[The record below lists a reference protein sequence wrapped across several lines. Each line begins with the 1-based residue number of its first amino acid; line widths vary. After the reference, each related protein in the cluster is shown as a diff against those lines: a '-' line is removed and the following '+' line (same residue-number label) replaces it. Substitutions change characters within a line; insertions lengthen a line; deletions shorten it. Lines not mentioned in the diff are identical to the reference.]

1 MALRQFKSFIE
12 HPNIA
17 FAFSSLMALVMVI
30 CSAGIPFFWDN
41 ITISEIA
48 SVYYEN
54 SLAIVKLPARIDYG
68 VFTLYGYYMAAVWM
82 VFGKSLLVA
91 HLAFF
96 PVIVGVL
103 YEIKRISLWFLRPG
117 YLFLVYLF
125 VFFDPALLTQT
136 LIMGYDMF
144 MLYFMLLAI
153 RNLIEKKYLWYSLS
167 MVFLSVISVRAVLF
181 IFCLMLFHV
190 LIAFR
195 EKEKLRFSSLLPYLP
210 AAVVLSGW
218 MAWHFYTTGWLFISN
233 ENSPFRSWNSLPMMM
248 RHLGFMAWKLMDSGR
263 IAIWVFCIALV
274 FIKPRLLKAEKNTSI
289 LIALLIV
296 PLMIYGL
303 VLVLLSNPIGH
314 KYFLLTFVALSLL
327 AVYFIQQIGSR
338 KKRLLISLS
347 LLMFLFAGN
356 FIIYPQK
363 YGNAWDTSLKILP
376 YFSAERKMK
385 EFIKTNEIDPKEV
398 YTDFPLTVNDRFS
411 YLKEDFV
418 YAELKA
424 ANIDSYPYVLFS
436 NLLNVA
442 DLAPYKKVQDN
453 WQLIYEASYCQ
464 VDIVLYKNPANTGI
478 K

>member
-12 HPNIA
+12 LPNIA
-17 FAFSSLMALVMVI
+17 FVFFSAMALIIII
-30 CSAGIPFFWDN
+30 CSADIPFFWDN

-153 RNLIEKKYLWYSLS
+153 RTLIEKKYLWYSLS
-167 MVFLSVISVRAVLF
+167 MVFLSVISMRAVLF
-181 IFCLMLFHV
+181 IFCLMLFHALV
-190 LIAFR
+190 ALR

-210 AAVVLSGW
+210 AVVVLSGW
-218 MAWHFYTTGWLFISN
+218 LAWHFYITGWMFISD
-233 ENSPFRSWNSLPMMM
+233 ENSPFRSWNSLPMML
-248 RHLGFMAWKLMDSGR
+248 RHLGFMVWKLIDSGR
-263 IAIWVFCIALV
+263 IAIWMFCIAVV
-274 FIKPRLLKAEKNTSI
+274 FIQPRLLKTEKNTGI
-289 LIALLIV
+289 LIVLLIV

-303 VLVLLSNPIGH
+303 VLALLSNPIGH
-314 KYFLLTFVALSLL
+314 KYFLLTFVILNLL
-327 AVYFIQQIGSR
+327 TVYFIQQIDSL
-338 KKRLLISLS
+338 KKRLLLS
-347 LLMFLFAGN
+347 LLLPMFLLAGN

-363 YGNAWDTSLKILP
+363 YGNAWDTSLKMLP
-376 YFSAERKMK
+376 YFTAERKMK
-385 EFIKTNEIDPKEV
+385 EFIKTNNIDPNKV
-398 YTDFPLTVNDRFS
+398 YTDFPLTVNERFS
-411 YLKEDFV
+411 YLNEVFG
-418 YAELKA
+418 YNELKA
-424 ANIDSYPYVLFS
+424 AKVNTYPYVLFS
-436 NLLNVA
+436 NLMNVA
-442 DLAPYKKVQDN
+442 DLAPYKKVQDK
-453 WQLIYEASYCQ
+453 WQLLYDGTSCQ
-464 VDIVLYKNPANTGI
+464 VEIMLYRNPAYADI